1 MSFTKGFCELC
12 LPRLMGLQKL
22 IFVEDLIKLG
32 SLGYHFKKKKNAL
45 SLCSLPQ
52 LPVSIRSRTH
62 ALFSRDA
69 RVLSGHTLIHVVK
82 VTMALVQKTGLFR
95 AGQPGATGLHTEA
108 VTGKD
113 ASHPHRQTIEMEMF
127 PPSKDLLKRVSSLH
141 LLDGYFRG

>member
-1 MSFTKGFCELC
+1 
-12 LPRLMGLQKL
+12 
-22 IFVEDLIKLG
+22 
-32 SLGYHFKKKKNAL
+32 
-45 SLCSLPQ
+45 
-52 LPVSIRSRTH
+52 
-62 ALFSRDA
+62 
-69 RVLSGHTLIHVVK
+69 
-82 VTMALVQKTGLFR
+82 MALVQKTGLFR